1 MLRYG
6 ARSLAC
12 AVAVLLSSHAALPQS
27 AATTSDSQSA
37 VTFKAETN
45 LVLVPVVV
53 RDANGNPV
61 GSLRQEDFQIF
72 DKGKPQTIAS
82 FAVERTAAVVPQDRS
97 VDGGKKPPTNPA
109 DVTIPAHYVALL
121 FDDLHMKT
129 GAGAIGDFGDLVYSR
144 NAALKFLD
152 TLQPSDRV
160 AIFTSTGQVML
171 DFTFDRAKLRDT
183 LFKVRA
189 SPDLTQGMSACGTQE
204 IVERE
209 SRAVVTTSAA
219 LVRRMALLPGQRTV
233 VVISS
238 GLILHNE
245 SPCAWSLLPET
256 MQLINQ
262 AVRARVIFNGID
274 ARGLAV
280 TNSGH
285 SFEQFQAQVTDGTG
299 GRFISDTNDLAG
311 ALHRLADTP
320 KYIYVLGFSPGTLKP
335 DGSFHALTVR
345 LTGGH
350 KMDIRARS
358 GYWAPDEKALAR
370 GPGQPAAK
378 SMADLLQVDEAE
390 SQKVAAEMGVAVAAK
405 QPNVPEA
412 ALVTAPAPKPSD
424 REITTRDEPV
434 SFKVRSNLVEVPVV
448 VRDRQGRAVGNL
460 RKEDFRVFDKGK
472 RQEITKFS
480 VQQTAAPA
488 VPDTRAQAAPEGR
501 APATNSSPGAI
512 GAPVIPNHFVAF
524 LFDDVHVRFEDLPQ
538 VRAAVLKYVRSSLEP
553 QDRVALYTTSGR
565 IGVEFTDRPEG
576 LSESLLKIAPNPTR
590 APNYGTCGVYVSY
603 FQAVE
608 VDQQVGLQPTQQD
621 MAKSLALRVAVEEYG
636 DFNTA
641 VQEIRDAY
649 YSGLQESRTVLAAL
663 KIIVRRMAGAPGQ
676 RSVVLVSPGFFVPPD
691 LQEESSQLMA
701 LAIRSKVLISS
712 VDARGVWANPVFDAC
727 HPGAAAAAIQDE
739 AQFRDLDG
747 QANSDE
753 LIALADGTGGT
764 VNLNNDFDGGV
775 RNAAGAPEY
784 LYVLDFAPPD
794 LKLDGSFHSLKVT
807 LNSGEHLSVQARR
820 GYWAPKHAE
829 DPVTAA
835 KQEINDAVFSRE
847 EMHNLPVEMHTQV
860 TQSGAG
866 ATLNVLATMD
876 LKSLHLR
883 KVDDRNRNDVTI
895 VAAVFDANGNF
906 IAGAQKVLQL
916 RLRDE
921 TVQWLAQK
929 PPVTIDTNFEMKPG
943 AYLVRLVAR
952 DAEDQQI
959 TMENAGVQIPDV
971 AAKGN

>member
-1 MLRYG
+1 
-6 ARSLAC
+6 
-12 AVAVLLSSHAALPQS
+12 
-27 AATTSDSQSA
+27 
-37 VTFKAETN
+37 
-45 LVLVPVVV
+45 
-53 RDANGNPV
+53 
-61 GSLRQEDFQIF
+61 
-72 DKGKPQTIAS
+72 
-82 FAVERTAAVVPQDRS
+82 
-97 VDGGKKPPTNPA
+97 
-109 DVTIPAHYVALL
+109 
-121 FDDLHMKT
+121 
-129 GAGAIGDFGDLVYSR
+129 
-144 NAALKFLD
+144 
-152 TLQPSDRV
+152 
-160 AIFTSTGQVML
+160 
-171 DFTFDRAKLRDT
+171 
-183 LFKVRA
+183 
-189 SPDLTQGMSACGTQE
+189 
-204 IVERE
+204 
-209 SRAVVTTSAA
+209 
-219 LVRRMALLPGQRTV
+219 
-233 VVISS
+233 
-238 GLILHNE
+238 
-245 SPCAWSLLPET
+245 
-256 MQLINQ
+256 
-262 AVRARVIFNGID
+262 
-274 ARGLAV
+274 
-280 TNSGH
+280 
-285 SFEQFQAQVTDGTG
+285 
-299 GRFISDTNDLAG
+299 
-311 ALHRLADTP
+311 
-320 KYIYVLGFSPGTLKP
+320 
-335 DGSFHALTVR
+335 
-345 LTGGH
+345 
-350 KMDIRARS
+350 
-358 GYWAPDEKALAR
+358 
-370 GPGQPAAK
+370 
-378 SMADLLQVDEAE
+378 
-390 SQKVAAEMGVAVAAK
+390 
-405 QPNVPEA
+405 
-412 ALVTAPAPKPSD
+412 
-424 REITTRDEPV
+424 
-434 SFKVRSNLVEVPVV
+434 
-448 VRDRQGRAVGNL
+448 
-460 RKEDFRVFDKGK
+460 
-472 RQEITKFS
+472 
-480 VQQTAAPA
+480 
-488 VPDTRAQAAPEGR
+488 
-501 APATNSSPGAI
+501 
-512 GAPVIPNHFVAF
+512 
-524 LFDDVHVRFEDLPQ
+524 
-538 VRAAVLKYVRSSLEP
+538 
-553 QDRVALYTTSGR
+553 
-565 IGVEFTDRPEG
+565 
-576 LSESLLKIAPNPTR
+576 
-590 APNYGTCGVYVSY
+590 VSY